1 MRYETRLAPA
11 RLPLP
16 PTHTDP
22 RGARAMPI
30 STTIT
35 ASDLGALFSLPS
47 SALDRTT
54 PETMGSARRPPP
66 DRASRTTPTAPP
78 GYGRRAAD
86 AWRPRTHADFL
97 DGGAYPEI
105 DVVQLPAGLGWGANA
120 PASDHPDRAWASPP
134 PAALDVNFA
143 TLQIC
148 AARRA
153 LRLDRDSSVSSADAR
168 ARRARTITPASN
180 HRRVR
185 HRRRLFRAR
194 LSIRKRRREHARAR
208 RHVRRLD
215 RRVLVRVREHAPR
228 RAPERALATSR
239 ARCPAERRRWTRP
252 RTPGSRRPYDRFGR
266 RARLAPGRVVGFRRA
281 RRSARRRDG
290 DV

>member
-1 MRYETRLAPA
+1 
-11 RLPLP
+11 
-16 PTHTDP
+16 
-22 RGARAMPI
+22 MPI

-134 PAALDVNFA
+134 AALDVNFA

-153 LRLDRDSSVSSADAR
+153 LRLDRDSPFPPPTRAARAYHHPCVEPPPSTTPSSPISRASFDPKTKARTHARAMARSAARSTRPRARTRTRSSTRTRTRARHFACAMSSRTPSLDSSSNPRPTASLRSFRTPGAIGAR
-168 ARRARTITPASN
+168 ARRGVSTGSPLGS
-180 HRRVR
+180 
-185 HRRRLFRAR
+185 
-194 LSIRKRRREHARAR
+194 
-208 RHVRRLD
+208 
-215 RRVLVRVREHAPR
+215 
-228 RAPERALATSR
+228 AT
-239 ARCPAERRRWTRP
+239 RW
-252 RTPGSRRPYDRFGR
+252 
-266 RARLAPGRVVGFRRA
+266 
-281 RRSARRRDG
+281 
-290 DV
+290 